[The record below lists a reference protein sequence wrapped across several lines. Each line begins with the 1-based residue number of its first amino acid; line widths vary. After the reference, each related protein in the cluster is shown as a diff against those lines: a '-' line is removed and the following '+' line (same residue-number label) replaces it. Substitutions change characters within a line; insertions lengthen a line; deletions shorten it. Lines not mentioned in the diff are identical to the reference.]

1 MKIKLELSTREATT
15 VAGGSVIDAILT
27 AGHFTRKDK
36 GQTAVSVLTGHAY
49 GYAHA
54 YAARTA
60 LALCEE
66 NLPTGTARGTQLSVL
81 GQVHRALKFKGIAA
95 DLPRELLID
104 AVLDADPVAVSSL
117 VDAAVESK
125 NKRERKNKR
134 AAAAKAKADA
144 LALAQAEASPRSTGD
159 LNATPTPVGGTPKSV
174 TVAMEAPTA
183 TPTATPTAA
192 EIIAAI
198 TVGTFTAAEYAAI
211 ADALLTASAKAS
223 A

>member
-1 MKIKLELSTREATT
+1 VKIKLELSTREATT

-183 TPTATPTAA
+183 TPTAA